1 MFATRIVKFFA
12 AGQLE
17 KALGRA
23 RSIELRPGVTVVT
36 DAERHRLTEYN
47 TGADLGDKKD
57 SRRKT
62 GAKLS
67 ID

>member
-1 MFATRIVKFFA
+1 MLLSSFP

-36 DAERHRLTEYN
+36 DAESIGYQN
-47 TGADLGDKKD
+47 TTPVQTLATKKF
-57 SRRKT
+57 SPENHSKT
-62 GAKLS
+62 AA